1 MYWSFQGCEID
12 ERSMRDNIIYKLG
25 SFLISQP
32 DFFYFT
38 IDDLIACK
46 KRTGNNKIYDLD
58 RIEKRL
64 RALAKTE
71 NLIESHADYYL
82 ELIQEYNNDEKI
94 NKGKLMD
101 FIVYKIGPYKLS
113 REVVNKLSNCKI
125 FINGELCSDKD
136 FDVVFYTFMNHE
148 NDDVLDAEII
158 ECKIDIRTFVHS
170 PPGDE
175 DSFSKD
181 AKKKLDVMKYISQR
195 KRNCDSISF
204 YLATF
209 RKNVESCLRVLKA
222 NGYNCVQILAGE
234 DLYKMLKKYPITQNA
249 V

>member
-1 MYWSFQGCEID
+1 M
-12 ERSMRDNIIYKLG
+12 
-25 SFLISQP
+25 
-32 DFFYFT
+32 
-38 IDDLIACK
+38 
-46 KRTGNNKIYDLD
+46 
-58 RIEKRL
+58 
-64 RALAKTE
+64 AKTE

-170 PPGDE
+170 PPW
-175 DSFSKD
+175 
-181 AKKKLDVMKYISQR
+181 R
-195 KRNCDSISF
+195 
-204 YLATF
+204 
-209 RKNVESCLRVLKA
+209 
-222 NGYNCVQILAGE
+222 
-234 DLYKMLKKYPITQNA
+234 
-249 V
+249 